1 MLTKQGY
8 TYFNILCTQCGF
20 CCPHNSYNNI
30 YNLIIATGAV
40 CVSELKH
47 FFLMHI
53 YFCMCGRFDVSKG
66 HMLFFLLL
74 FCKLFTVCVATMLI
88 KGSKERVYGH

>member
-1 MLTKQGY
+1 M
-8 TYFNILCTQCGF
+8 
-20 CCPHNSYNNI
+20 

-53 YFCMCGRFDVSKG
+53 YFCMCGRFDVSKVTC
-66 HMLFFLLL
+66 FFVVVVVLQA
-74 FCKLFTVCVATMLI
+74 FYCVCCNHVWVI